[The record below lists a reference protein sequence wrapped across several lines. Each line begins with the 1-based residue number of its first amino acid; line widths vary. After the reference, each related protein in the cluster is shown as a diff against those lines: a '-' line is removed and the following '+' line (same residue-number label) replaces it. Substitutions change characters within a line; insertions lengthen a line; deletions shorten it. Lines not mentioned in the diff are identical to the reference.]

1 MLKYF
6 AFQKCVGYIKWWYI
20 LSIKLCNGLISVEL
34 CLHLFLSEVERHFFF
49 SPICVMLIRYQGQ
62 KANRSVVSA
71 DFLKRGVVEERHY
84 ILLHE
89 KILEDTNGCS
99 SSVTWDVFTLVSK
112 GHYALGLRFIRN
124 ITANYYYI
132 EGLKRKYLIW
142 LLHSNTKI
150 LNESQFLEDIL
161 LNKLWCVFKFI
172 IFLLTFQIQQ

>member
-1 MLKYF
+1 MLMLKYF

-34 CLHLFLSEVERHFFF
+34 CLHLFLSEVERLFFF

-112 GHYALGLRFIRN
+112 GPGLVFYMEYHCQLLLYRRFKKKI
-124 ITANYYYI
+124 
-132 EGLKRKYLIW
+132 
-142 LLHSNTKI
+142 SN
-150 LNESQFLEDIL
+150 LASSQ
-161 LNKLWCVFKFI
+161 
-172 IFLLTFQIQQ
+172 